1 MVNAKNID
9 HFRQG
14 AVLLNFSR
22 EGIVAEEAVEKGLQS
37 GRLKWYVTDFPS
49 PGLLEAKGVIA
60 LPHLGAST
68 GEAEDNSA
76 VMVVDQLREYL
87 EHGNLQNA
95 VNFPDASMSREAP
108 YRLAIANANVPD
120 MLGRI
125 SHALGKRKINI
136 HNMLNKSKGDMA
148 YTLVD
153 TDAPVVAEALKEL
166 ADLTG
171 VLAVRYLPV
180 GE

>member
-1 MVNAKNID
+1 VELF
-9 HFRQG
+9 HSG

-22 EGIVAEEAVEKGLQS
+22 EGVVSDEAVLKGIA
-37 GRLKWYVTDFPS
+37 GHRLKWYVTDFPS
-49 PGLLEAKGVIA
+49 AALLGKPGVIA

-68 GEAEDNSA
+68 REAEDNSA
-76 VMVVDQLREYL
+76 IMVVDQVRDYL

-95 VNFPDASMSREAP
+95 VNFPEATMAREAP

-125 SHALGKRKINI
+125 SHALGRRKINI

-153 TDAPVVAEALKEL
+153 ADSPVPAGVMDEL
-166 ADLTG
+166 CELNG

-180 GE
+180 DV